1 MPEDFGPDWARDHF
15 TAPSIDGTLEV
26 TWPVLDADADIICA
40 LGPDDWA
47 AIAAAARAD
56 TRVAQALHAALW
68 DALDERVH
76 AARRP
81 AAPVSA

>member
-1 MPEDFGPDWARDHF
+1 MPEDFGADWARDHF
-15 TAPSIDGTLEV
+15 TAPSIDGEIEV

-40 LGPDDWA
+40 LTDADWA

-56 TRVAQALHAALW
+56 SRVASALHAALW